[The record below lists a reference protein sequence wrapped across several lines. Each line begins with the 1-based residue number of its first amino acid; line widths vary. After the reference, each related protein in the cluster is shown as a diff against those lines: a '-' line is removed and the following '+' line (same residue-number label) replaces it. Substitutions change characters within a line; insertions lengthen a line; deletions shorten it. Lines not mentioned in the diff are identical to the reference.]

1 MMKNPKELMAEL
13 LSQWLFFD
21 YIHLLEGP
29 SKKDIERELE
39 EHEGGDYG
47 SLQKR

>member
-1 MMKNPKELMAEL
+1 MKSPKELMAEL

-29 SKKDIERELE
+29 SESDIEKELE
-39 EHEGGDYG
+39 EYEEGNYG
-47 SLQKR
+47 KL